1 MNDHIFHAAYVSHI
15 KSHSVPLKLL
25 VENELFRLSV
35 WSNPVNDSKRGIDY
49 QTNLEKSMTDV
60 CHF

>member
-1 MNDHIFHAAYVSHI
+1 VNDLAFHVAYVSHI

-35 WSNPVNDSKRGIDY
+35 WSNPVTDSKRGIDY
-49 QTNLEKSMTDV
+49 PTNLEKSLTDV
-60 CHF
+60 SHF